1 VGLEN
6 RVVFADNVLG
16 RGLDAG
22 NSAGSTKSILSYRCI
37 IEGKGAYEGLVTTIG
52 IERGRWGGY
61 NEPWFSFRIAAIAF
75 RPRSFSTRSGFISA
89 SP

>member
-22 NSAGSTKSILSYRCI
+22 NSAGSTKSILSYRRI
-37 IEGKGAYEGLVTTIG
+37 IEGKGAHEC
-52 IERGRWGGY
+52 R
-61 NEPWFSFRIAAIAF
+61 A
-75 RPRSFSTRSGFISA
+75 
-89 SP
+89 